1 MAFMV
6 TPGQFA
12 RRAEF
17 YYQLGQLT
25 SAGLGII
32 RALEQLERNPP
43 ARSYRESI
51 RQLLV
56 ELGGGFTLSESLRRL
71 GEWVSP
77 FDIALLEAG
86 EQSGRLESCFQLLA
100 DYYNDR
106 SRIAR
111 QMITDLAYPAFLLHL
126 AIFILPFAQL
136 FTSGNWAAYL
146 TKTVGVLI

>member
-1 MAFMV
+1 
-6 TPGQFA
+6 
-12 RRAEF
+12 
-17 YYQLGQLT
+17 
-25 SAGLGII
+25 
-32 RALEQLERNPP
+32 
-43 ARSYRESI
+43 
-51 RQLLV
+51 
-56 ELGGGFTLSESLRRL
+56 LSESLRRL

-86 EQSGRLESCFQLLA
+86 EQNGRLESCFQLLA

-111 QMITDLAYPAFLLHL
+111 QMITDLAYPAFLFHL

-146 TKTVGVLI
+146 TKTVGVLIPIYVVVALIIYAAQSRHGERWRGWVESMLN